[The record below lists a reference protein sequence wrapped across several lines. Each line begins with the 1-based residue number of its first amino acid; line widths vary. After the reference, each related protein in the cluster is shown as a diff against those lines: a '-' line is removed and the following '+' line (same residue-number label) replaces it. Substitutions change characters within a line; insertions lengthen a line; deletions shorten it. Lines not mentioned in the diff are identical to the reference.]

1 MSTEFKTK
9 NLLFAKEEGCEL
21 INEYSKTKDKT
32 YLQRAM
38 DTDNTNS
45 EVLYWYLDDSSN
57 KEKISLYR
65 NILNKDICDKLGV
78 DYVNHKDCVIS
89 ILESIRDI
97 NVEKLD
103 TEALKK
109 SLEKN
114 IPKDE
119 INKYNLEKQN
129 AINNIPFN
137 IEEENILYFIIKLD
151 LGEKLYP
158 IVNNTIDNNDKC
170 RNLFIDIKKE
180 CLAYVRILAEIILYY
195 IKNNK
200 NEQVYRLLS
209 IIKFNEEITEETTS
223 KIAYYLKKINIIDI
237 DEIEKRTGFS
247 FKKFKISD
255 VPKCPDDL
263 ANLKNI
269 FFELIEKILKSKCIG
284 DLVTELKEHHN
295 DKKNIVKIDDN
306 FIEYIKKNTLFFEF
320 FRTKDFGVTNV
331 MELKTFINIDYRTV
345 KLRNNRINYLFNF
358 CIWIISSLLEYVGHL
373 LKDYYYYS
381 TNFEISH
388 KSPKKRKNE
397 IENEN
402 KKNLKEKKE
411 DNKKD
416 NKEKDKNEDKKEEK
430 EEEEEEE
437 EDEEE
442 EEGGFLVEQLLFKGI
457 NQIYIC
463 DVLYILN
470 IKNWEK
476 NIKQFSKFFVSKER
490 NNLISGKKKIK
501 IDNIGK
507 DLLKL
512 IEKFNLKIE
521 ELVLVTPD
529 TGMECRASNSLYY
542 INCPSGCGTH
552 RKYNLF

>member
-1 MSTEFKTK
+1 MLTEFKTK

-45 EVLYWYLDDSSN
+45 EILYWYLDDSSN

-78 DYVNHKDCVIS
+78 DFVNHKDCVIS
-89 ILESIRDI
+89 VLESIRDI
-97 NVEKLD
+97 NIEKLD

-151 LGEKLYP
+151 LGQKLYP

-170 RNLFIDIKKE
+170 RNIFIDIKKE

-200 NEQVYRLLS
+200 NEQVYRLLR

-223 KIAYYLKKINIIDI
+223 KIAYYLEKINITDI

-358 CIWIISSLLEYVGHL
+358 CIWIISSLHEYVGHL

-388 KSPKKRKNE
+388 KSPKKKKKNE
-397 IENEN
+397 IENV
-402 KKNLKEKKE
+402 KEKKE

-437 EDEEE
+437 EEDE

-476 NIKQFSKFFVSKER
+476 NIELFSKFFVSEER

-501 IDNIGK
+501 IDNIGE
-507 DLLKL
+507 DLIKL